1 MKKHLF
7 LILLAF
13 TVSTSALA
21 EIYKHVDADGRVTYS
36 NIKPKNLPKCDE
48 LRKVEKNCQKQLE
61 IDPDANNISNDRA
74 KAKTTSTANK
84 RTATPDSFPRVDK
97 DTQNQRDGKRRS
109 ILQSELDAEKAA
121 LEEAKKAYAEGESNP
136 EVYQTASGQTFRNVP
151 KFEEKMKNLKE
162 NVDNHKKNIE
172 LLQKELDSLR

>member
-1 MKKHLF
+1 MKKHFF
-7 LILLAF
+7 LTLLAF
-13 TVSTSALA
+13 TFSSSALA
-21 EIYKHVDADGRVTYS
+21 EIYKHVDAEGRVTYS
-36 NIKPKNLPKCDE
+36 NIKPKSLPICNEEK
-48 LRKVEKNCQKQLE
+48 RIEKNCQKQLE

-74 KAKTTSTANK
+74 KAKTSSSANK

-109 ILQSELDAEKAA
+109 ILQSELDAEKSA

-151 KFEEKMKNLKE
+151 KFDEKMKHLKE

>member
-1 MKKHLF
+1 MKKHFF
-7 LILLAF
+7 LLLLALAA
-13 TVSTSALA
+13 SSSAFA

-36 NIKPKNLPKCDE
+36 NIKSKGST
-48 LRKVEKNCQKQLE
+48 RLE

-74 KAKTTSTANK
+74 KVKANSTANK

-109 ILQSELDAEKAA
+109 ILQGELDAEKAA

-136 EVYQTASGQTFRNVP
+136 EVYKTASGQTFRNVP
-151 KFEEKMKNLKE
+151 KFEAKMKSLQE
-162 NVDNHKKNIE
+162 NVDNHQKNIE

>member
-1 MKKHLF
+1 MLLT
-7 LILLAF
+7 LIA
-13 TVSTSALA
+13 STPALA

-36 NIKPKNLPKCDE
+36 NIKSKGAT
-48 LRKVEKNCQKQLE
+48 RLE

-74 KAKTTSTANK
+74 KAKSSTANK

-97 DTQNQRDGKRRS
+97 DMQNQRDSKRRS

-121 LEEAKKAYAEGESNP
+121 LDEAKKAYAEGESNP
-136 EVYQTASGQTFRNVP
+136 EVYKNASGQTFRNVP
-151 KFEEKMKNLKE
+151 KFEEKMRVLKE
-162 NVDNHKKNIE
+162 NVDNHQKNIE